1 MAKLSKYQEEILN
14 EAKREI
20 DEARACKD
28 VYEYVIKHSNMQD
41 EYKYNLDKYPK
52 VLKNYTR
59 WFEAHRVGIVMVNA
73 RVTTLQ
79 KLEKLGLIKILKLDN
94 SRKVTGSV
102 VIDTIQLL
110 NY

>member
-1 MAKLSKYQEEILN
+1 MTKLSKYQEEILN

-59 WFEAHRVGIVMVNA
+59 WFEDRKAGIVMVNSRIA
-73 RVTTLQ
+73 TLQ
-79 KLEKLGLIKILKLDN
+79 KLEELGFIKILELDN
-94 SRKVTGSV
+94 SRKATGSI
-102 VIDTIQLL
+102 VIDKIQIL